1 MVVRATRQVFQNLFI
16 YFSIYFI
23 LGVTIKRAAKKKKTR
38 SPGKSRKSIIE
49 RYFCFPLATEEE
61 EDSGVV
67 LEMETLSRVGCLT
80 NCTHFPF
87 PTSSPIYPPQSHS
100 TRLPSL
106 SVLRTPRPGGSLF
119 LLVLTLFLTKLEFSF
134 FFSQ

>member
-1 MVVRATRQVFQNLFI
+1 MFVRATSLVFQNLFI
-16 YFSIYFI
+16 YFLIYFI
-23 LGVTIKRAAKKKKTR
+23 L
-38 SPGKSRKSIIE
+38 KSRKSIIE

-119 LLVLTLFLTKLEFSF
+119 LLVLTLFLTKLEFAF
-134 FFSQ
+134 FFSQQPNGACCLFYFKCFYSC